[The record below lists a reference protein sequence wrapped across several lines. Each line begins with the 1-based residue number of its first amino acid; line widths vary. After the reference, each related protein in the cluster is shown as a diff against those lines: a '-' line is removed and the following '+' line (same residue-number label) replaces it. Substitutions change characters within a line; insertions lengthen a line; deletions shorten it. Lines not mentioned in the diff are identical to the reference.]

1 MGAERVGTGASRVV
15 VERELRRLRWRWG
28 GGRARARGAWLVW
41 VREGVGVSSSSAVL
55 SGSSVWRGEGASR
68 RSESSLALTASESS
82 SDVHLASPS
91 SPAGAISSSTAS
103 SLRHGLAR
111 PGLPTAASRHPLLSL
126 LPSSPSPRSRWRLTS
141 CACTLPLAGLKECA
155 LAEPAHSPE
164 CPCRLGSCGRASWPD
179 APLVTPLVVFSA
191 STGLDRALGGSR
203 LLPLLLPLL
212 FTLKPSPSPAMPS
225 DDEPP
230 RTPPRRVSL
239 FDQADAAAEIVCHLS
254 DDEIKVISSGTVA
267 VGLLARKYAQPE
279 AQHLAEALHFRSGLT
294 MSPSSSRRRDPFARP
309 DSHPVPTGSSS
320 TSRRPRTAAKRRQLS
335 VDLNRCAGR
344 SIPSSSRAQS

>member
-1 MGAERVGTGASRVV
+1 M
-15 VERELRRLRWRWG
+15 
-28 GGRARARGAWLVW
+28 VW
-41 VREGVGVSSSSAVL
+41 VRARVGVSSSSAVL
-55 SGSSVWRGEGASR
+55 SSSSVWRGEGASR
-68 RSESSLALTASESS
+68 RSESSLAQLRRPT
-82 SDVHLASPS
+82 LASPRRHHLLALFQAAQLALSDTDSRGRGCPPQPADIRS
-91 SPAGAISSSTAS
+91 SPSSSSSPSDSLS
-103 SLRHGLAR
+103 SLPLAAHLLR
-111 PGLPTAASRHPLLSL
+111 LHAASRGAS
-126 LPSSPSPRSRWRLTS
+126 
-141 CACTLPLAGLKECA
+141 KECA
-155 LAEPAHSPE
+155 LAEPAHSPD

-179 APLVTPLVVFSA
+179 APLATPLVLFSA
-191 STGLDRALGGSR
+191 SAGVDRALGGSR

-212 FTLKPSPSPAMPS
+212 FALKPSPSPAMPS